1 MKTLLLIRHAKA
13 DWPEGKAPAHAT
25 DRDRPLTTRGEA
37 DAVQMAHRIQQLKAV
52 PELLISSPVLRAATT
67 ARIMAREWQ
76 YPEEAIQWQP
86 RLYQADL
93 TDFIETITNLP
104 DTYKSIALFS
114 HNPGITL
121 FANALTTYNLQH
133 IPTCGVVAFH
143 VQTTDWARFWQA
155 EKKLWFF
162 EYPEK
167 LQQQSRV

>member
-13 DWPEGKAPAHAT
+13 DWPEGKAPANAT
-25 DRDRPLTTRGEA
+25 DRDRPLTARGEA
-37 DAVQMAHRIQQLKAV
+37 DAVLMAHRLQQLKAV
-52 PELLISSPVLRAATT
+52 PELLISSPVMRAATT
-67 ARIMAREWQ
+67 ARIMARAWQ
-76 YPEEAIQWQP
+76 YPEETIQWQP

-93 TDFIETITNLP
+93 TDFIETITALP
-104 DTYKSIALFS
+104 DTYKSIALVS

-143 VQTTDWARFWQA
+143 VQTMEWARFWQA

-167 LQQQSRV
+167 LQ